1 MDTNTQTPSVTQA
14 PTSLSTQSLI
24 SILALGAT
32 LGLVAAPAQAA
43 PESLKTATPVSLSPT
58 PSAELLAEGRR
69 VRLHAIRLYHARELL
84 GRAYKSSIVKAT
96 EATKDVESFV
106 LATVRKSL
114 PEAWKKDSERVSR
127 AILAQSIEHGFDP
140 IFLISVM
147 RTESSFRPE
156 MVGGVGEIGLMQVR
170 PETAAWIAKKIG
182 YTRYAG
188 RASLF
193 DPVVNI
199 EIGAAYFA
207 MLRQNFDDDG
217 QLYISAYNMGTTSVR
232 RALANS
238 KRPSEYSGRVLSHY
252 RELYRS
258 FAPSY
263 AVSRV
268 NRKVA
273 MN

>member
-1 MDTNTQTPSVTQA
+1 MDTNTQTRSEKKA
-14 PTSLSTQSLI
+14 PTAQSLI
-24 SILALGAT
+24 SILALGAS
-32 LGLVAAPAQAA
+32 LGWTGTQAHAAPAPLNAGA
-43 PESLKTATPVSLSPT
+43 SASLSPT

-84 GRAYKSSIVKAT
+84 GRTYKSSVVKST

-106 LATVRKSL
+106 LTTVRNSL
-114 PEAWKKDSERVSR
+114 PQAWKKDSERVSR

-140 IFLISVM
+140 IFLLSVM
-147 RTESSFRPE
+147 WTESSFRPE
-156 MVGGVGEIGLMQVR
+156 MVGSVGEIGLMQVR
-170 PETAAWIAKKIG
+170 PETAAWIAKKTG

-188 RASLF
+188 RSSLF

-199 EIGAAYFA
+199 EIGTAYFA

-217 QLYISAYNMGTTSVR
+217 QLYISAYNMGTTNVR

-238 KRPSEYSGRVLSHY
+238 KRPSEYSGRVLGRY

-258 FAPSY
+258 FAPSLT
-263 AVSRV
+263 SNRV